1 MQNFQHSATCV
12 ADRWHRTFPTDVS
25 MCTLNDEIF
34 KVNQKFANRVS
45 EENSKQAHSAALVN
59 STYYSGKLAKA
70 KKKVDK

>member
-1 MQNFQHSATCV
+1 
-12 ADRWHRTFPTDVS
+12 